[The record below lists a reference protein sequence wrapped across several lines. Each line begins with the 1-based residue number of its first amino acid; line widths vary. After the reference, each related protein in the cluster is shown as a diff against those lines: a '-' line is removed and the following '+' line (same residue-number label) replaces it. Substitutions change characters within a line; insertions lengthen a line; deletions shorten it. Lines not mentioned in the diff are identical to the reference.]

1 VNIYLLRNTMTDSTL
16 IHAEIR
22 EDVGK
27 GASRRLRHQGKI
39 PAVIYG
45 GKKDPATLTIEH
57 GPLMHAAATESFYSS
72 ILEIK
77 VADGRTQKV
86 VVRDVHHHPFKPQ
99 IMHLDFLRVSAEQV
113 LRISVPIHYT
123 GEDESEAGSASGVI
137 IQHLVTEVE
146 ISALPADL
154 PEFLAVDLSGLD
166 DGDVVFMTDIELP
179 EGVEITALAGDD
191 EDAIMIANTVH
202 IKESQGTGVAAA
214 EEAELEAA
222 EAGEEAVA
230 EEGDAEGEGEG
241 EGDAEAEDSAG
252 DDAEADKD

>member
-1 VNIYLLRNTMTDSTL
+1 MTNSNV

-45 GKKDPATLTIEH
+45 GKKDSATLTIEH
-57 GPLMHAAATESFYSS
+57 DPLMHAAERESFYSS
-72 ILEIK
+72 ILEIQ

-86 VVRDVHHHPFKPQ
+86 VVRDVHHHPYKAQ
-99 IMHLDFLRVSAEQV
+99 IMHLDFLRVSAEEV
-113 LRISVPIHYT
+113 LKISVPIHYT
-123 GEDESEAGSASGVI
+123 GGEESEAGIASGVI

-146 ISALPADL
+146 IAAIPADL
-154 PEFLAVDLSGLD
+154 PEFLEVDMSGLT
-166 DGDVVFMTDIELP
+166 DGDVVLMTDIKLP
-179 EGVEITALAGDD
+179 EGVELTAVAGDD

-222 EAGEEAVA
+222 EAA
-230 EEGDAEGEGEG
+230 EEGIEAEGDEADE
-241 EGDAEAEDSAG
+241 AEEDAEDSDG

>member
-1 VNIYLLRNTMTDSTL
+1 MTDSTV

-57 GPLMHAAATESFYSS
+57 APLMHAAAQESFYSS
-72 ILEIK
+72 ILEIQ
-77 VADGRTQKV
+77 VADGRTQNV
-86 VVRDVHHHPFKPQ
+86 VVRDVHHHPYKMQ
-99 IMHLDFLRVSAEQV
+99 IMHLDFLRVSAEEI
-113 LRISVPIHYT
+113 LKISVPIHYT
-123 GEDESEAGSASGVI
+123 GEEESEAGKASGVI

-146 ISALPADL
+146 IAALPANL

-166 DGDVVFMTDIELP
+166 DGDVVLMTDIQLP
-179 EGVEITALAGDD
+179 EGVEIIALSGDE

-202 IKESQGTGVAAA
+202 VKESQGTGAAAA

-222 EAGEEAVA
+222 AEAGEGEEATDA
-230 EEGDAEGEGEG
+230 DADTEADAES
-241 EGDAEAEDSAG
+241 EDSAG
-252 DDAEADKD
+252 EDSEGDKD